1 MEPLCEFC
9 GVVRAVV
16 YCKSDSAR
24 LCLNCDEFVHSANC
38 LSQRHSRSLLCDKCN
53 SQPAIL
59 RCLDDKLS
67 FCQNCDWN
75 NTNSCSSSG
84 HHLQVLSCYTGRPSL
99 AEFSRIWSF
108 VLDASPSTITSYDP
122 EGLGTTSLPS
132 LQGNEDSMI
141 SCLKNKDNEGTFG
154 LVNRKLN
161 ELEPWMRTSNVIP
174 QDPNSLPCCRDQ
186 VSFLPEDPNMSKAGC
201 SNFKELEIQ
210 DGEDLCQGL
219 NMDDVALNFENGDDI
234 FGCPQVQPR
243 NQQGDI
249 GKDCILMEKSL
260 SVIESNGGRVDNTIE
275 VTSSGQQDCITFQSP
290 QVACS
295 TSMIQ
300 AMYGSTSCLSM
311 NPSSNRSINL
321 GFPTTTGQIHPS
333 ISLSLSNITGESSAA
348 DYQDC
353 GLSPVFLAKES
364 PRELNLETSCPQ
376 AREKAKMRYKEKKK
390 TRTFGKQIR
399 YASRKALAD
408 TRKRVVKAGEA
419 YDYDPFPHLYLICAK
434 QFVDNLVKNT
444 LLH

>member
-260 SVIESNGGRVDNTIE
+260 S
-275 VTSSGQQDCITFQSP
+275 
-290 QVACS
+290 
-295 TSMIQ
+295 